1 MHDSPVHD
9 LLCIWEF
16 FYSRN
21 KQNSFEKKIIYLNTK
36 DIKVKRKNI
45 QTNSLLNMFLQ
56 FAIKSITC
64 SCTIPISF
72 IKGRFTIQNKNSI
85 YNVNSSLNQISTIN
99 SGHPKSKDL
108 LASYKRNITESIEY
122 YKKCLCRVRFTTKVS
137 EYSIFYDNQMKT
149 WYRHSKMF

>member
-1 MHDSPVHD
+1 M
-9 LLCIWEF
+9 
-16 FYSRN
+16 
-21 KQNSFEKKIIYLNTK
+21 IYLNTLCRRIW
-36 DIKVKRKNI
+36 DIKVKIKNI

-85 YNVNSSLNQISTIN
+85 YNVKSRLNQISTIY

-122 YKKCLCRVRFTTKVS
+122 YKKCLCRVWFTTKVS